1 MKICPICFRPEGSF
15 VKSIPA
21 GKRLQDELLRVRR
34 RKDHGR
40 RFPAQSVVRV
50 VGVGV
55 FVGDH
60 LVGRPLS
67 VVKHPEKIHDSKAII
82 FGDVRQFSAKRLAC
96 YMKTKRDCDYK
107 AVY

>member
-34 RKDHGR
+34 RKNHGR

-67 VVKHPEKIHDSKAII
+67 VVKHPEKKYTIP
-82 FGDVRQFSAKRLAC
+82 RLLFSAMFANFQRKDWR
-96 YMKTKRDCDYK
+96 
-107 AVY
+107 VS